1 MYRKLRT
8 SFAALSV
15 VLFLAYIAA
24 LFLAEGA
31 LSDTLSG
38 FCCLSVALSV
48 GLTSFLNRKY
58 RVPISLIALGPVFWM
73 IGDVFYVICDLGKIT
88 DEQLYNITNPLYN
101 MTSYIY
107 VAGLLAFGFVHF
119 TKKDLLRLFVNAFL
133 CTVATVVISVSIF
146 QLVTSSKFVVNTF
159 GFMTY
164 FRMIVAM
171 FIIVFFLVIAANHSD
186 NRLSLYGIFVLDSF
200 FIYGISDIRYT
211 MMEAV
216 GEDPSGLLADA
227 IYLLSMVLLGIA
239 YSTQSVSDVMDAQ
252 EVKKQGPQSGKPGVM
267 LAIVFLL
274 FGLWL
279 FVMNALSAYG
289 FLMLV
294 IAGIAYFLLA
304 KVLRT
309 NEINEDIIVQKDE
322 ELTEANEKLA
332 NASLLDIQTGL
343 KNRRAWN
350 IFREELKA
358 EHKDS
363 RLILYSLDI
372 HMFKMII
379 DTYGPDAADQILA
392 EVGRRLLSIEE
403 MGITAFRLDGDQ
415 FMILCVDEG
424 HEVDSAKFADYLTGV
439 LDRPYEANEKII
451 RVTFKIGAAMYPDD
465 TPDIDQL
472 MSCAESVRVGL
483 NLNGNMSVCAFF
495 DSSII
500 PKIQRENLIG
510 NKLQNLDYETA
521 LELYYQPQV
530 EAKTGEL
537 IGMEALLRWKDEE
550 LGFVPPAEFIPIAEK
565 MGIMPAMGEWI
576 VRQAFSQISAWNT
589 TYGKNLKMGIN
600 ISQKELEEEY
610 FTDTLLYIMKGMN
623 VNPAWID
630 IEMSESIALHGA
642 VQNSNIIDALKDA
655 GLTVSVDD
663 FGVGYAS
670 FKNLLNI
677 RFDRINLSKE
687 LVDIMLTH
695 KNGKVIVGG
704 IISLAQGLSL
714 KVNAEGVETKE
725 QLDCLVELGCDH
737 IQGFY
742 FGQPVP
748 AERFEEN
755 WLK

>member
-1 MYRKLRT
+1 MYRKLRL
-8 SFAALSV
+8 SFAMLSIA
-15 VLFLAYIAA
+15 LFLAYIVT
-24 LFLAEGA
+24 LFLAPGV

-48 GLTSFLNRKY
+48 GLTSFVNRKY
-58 RVPISLIALGPVFWM
+58 RVPISLIALGPIFWM
-73 IGDVFYVICDLGKIT
+73 IGDVFYVLCDVGRIT
-88 DEQLYNITNPLYN
+88 EERLYAITNPLYN
-101 MTSYIY
+101 MTSYVY
-107 VAGLLAFGFVHF
+107 VVGLFAFGFVHF

-146 QLVTSSKFVVNTF
+146 QLMTSSKFVVHNF
-159 GFMTY
+159 GFLTY
-164 FRMIVAM
+164 ARMIVAM

-186 NRLSLYGIFVLDSF
+186 SRLSLYGVFVLNSF

-211 MMEAV
+211 MLEAV
-216 GEDPSGLLADA
+216 GEDPSGLMADA
-227 IYLLSMVLLGIA
+227 IYLCSMVLLGIA
-239 YSTQSVSDVMDAQ
+239 YSTQSISDVMDAQ
-252 EVKKQGPQSGKPGVM
+252 EVKKETQRSGKPGVL

-274 FGLWL
+274 FGFWM
-279 FVMNALSAYG
+279 FVMNALSIYG

-304 KVLRT
+304 NVLHT
-309 NEINEDIIVQKDE
+309 NEINENIIIQKNE
-322 ELTEANEKLA
+322 ELTEANAKLA
-332 NASLLDIQTGL
+332 NVSVLDIQTGL

-350 IFREELKA
+350 NYREELKVQQ
-358 EHKDS
+358 KDS

-379 DTYGPDAADQILA
+379 DTYGADAADQILA

-424 HEVDSAKFADYLTGV
+424 HEVDSARFADYLTGV

-483 NLNGNMSVCAFF
+483 SLNGNMSVCAFF

-500 PKIQRENLIG
+500 PKMQRENLIG
-510 NKLQNLDYETA
+510 NKLQNLDFETS

-530 EAKTGEL
+530 VASTGEL
-537 IGMEALLRWKDEE
+537 IGMEALLRWKDDE
-550 LGFVPPAEFIPIAEK
+550 LGFIPPAEFIPIAEK
-565 MGIMPAMGEWI
+565 LGIMPAMGEWI
-576 VRQAFSQISAWNT
+576 VRKAFFQIISWNQ

-600 ISQKELEEEY
+600 ISQKELQEEY
-610 FTDTLLYIMKGMN
+610 FTETFLYIMKEMG

-630 IEMSESIALHGA
+630 VEMSESVALHGA
-642 VQNSNIIDALKDA
+642 VQNSNIISELKDA
-655 GLTVSVDD
+655 GITVSVDD

-687 LVDIMLTH
+687 LTDILLVH
-695 KNGKVIVGG
+695 KNAKVIIRG
-704 IISLAQGLSL
+704 IISMAQGMNL

-742 FGQPVP
+742 FGQPLP